1 MDYRPTE
8 PAAALGRPIA
18 GVRKSDPQ
26 ESDMSHSINHP
37 RRRFLIG
44 ASAVFGTGLLVGLTR
59 WLPARAAS
67 DGAAGTRDSGPVTIV
82 AFDDH
87 GKRLGRRTVQRVV
100 KTPAQWRAVL
110 TPAQYHI
117 LREHGT
123 EQPFSGRYYNT
134 PAQHGLYRCQGCD
147 NALYDSATQFH
158 SGTGWPSFY
167 QPIAPEN
174 VTEHV
179 DHSFGMTRT
188 EISCTRCGGHLGHK
202 FHDGPK
208 PTGLRYCM
216 DSLAL
221 RFVPITPA

>member
-1 MDYRPTE
+1 MNQR
-8 PAAALGRPIA
+8 
-18 GVRKSDPQ
+18 
-26 ESDMSHSINHP
+26 INNP

-44 ASAVFGTGLLVGLTR
+44 ASTVFGAGLLVGLTR
-59 WLPARAAS
+59 WLPAS
-67 DGAAGTRDSGPVTIV
+67 AAGDSQAGTEATGPVTIV

-87 GKRLGRRTVQRVV
+87 GKRLGRRTVPRVV
-100 KTPAQWRAVL
+100 KTPAQWRAEL

-123 EQPFSGRYYNT
+123 ERPFTGRYYN
-134 PAQHGLYRCQGCD
+134 PPEQQGIYRCQGCG

-167 QPIAPEN
+167 QPIAAEN
-174 VTEHV
+174 VTEHT

-188 EISCTRCGGHLGHK
+188 EIACTECAGHLGHK

-216 DSLAL
+216 DSVAL
-221 RFVPITPA
+221 RFIPTGAA